1 MKKSITRI
9 ILLLIVVCFG
19 GAMYYLYQKNSEN
32 PVSYET
38 EQASKQT
45 IIKKTV
51 ATGSILPLEE
61 VLIKPNISGV
71 IEEVFVEGG
80 DYVKSG
86 DLLCKIKVVPNL
98 NSLNDARNA
107 IDETKIGLD
116 DQLRNLE
123 RQKGLFA
130 KGVISKA

>member
-1 MKKSITRI
+1 
-9 ILLLIVVCFG
+9 
-19 GAMYYLYQKNSEN
+19 MYYLYKKNAED
-32 PVSYET
+32 PVVYAT
-38 EQASKQT
+38 EKPSTQT

-86 DLLCKIKVVPNL
+86 DLIAKIKVVPNL
-98 NSLNDARNA
+98 SSLN
-107 IDETKIGLD
+107 E
-116 DQLRNLE
+116 
-123 RQKGLFA
+123 A
-130 KGVISKA
+130 KNT